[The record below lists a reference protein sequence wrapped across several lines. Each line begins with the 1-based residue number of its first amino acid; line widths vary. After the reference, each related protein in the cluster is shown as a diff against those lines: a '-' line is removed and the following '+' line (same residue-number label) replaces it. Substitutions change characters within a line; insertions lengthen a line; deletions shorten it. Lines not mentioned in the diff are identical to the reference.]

1 MRLMSRWVVAS
12 TTTEER
18 TAAAATHVLSIFFP
32 IAAPAI
38 VYFAMRKRSRF
49 VAVHALQALFE
60 AIVLSIVLFLAMAIS
75 IVFTLVKVWE
85 LIQTRGESFS
95 WDLVWAA
102 VAKAVATW
110 IILGLISLYYTVV
123 SVLQAIRAT
132 RGEYKPSLIS
142 GRLASRFTGYNSH
155 RRH

>member
-1 MRLMSRWVVAS
+1 MSRWVVAS

-18 TAAAATHVLSIFFP
+18 TAAAATHVFSIFFP

-38 VYFAMRKRSRF
+38 AYCVMRRRSRF

-60 AIVLSIVLFLAMAIS
+60 AIVVSVVLFLAMGVS

-85 LIQTRGESFS
+85 LIQTRGQSFR

-102 VAKAVATW
+102 VAKALATW
-110 IILGLISLYYTVV
+110 IILGLISLYYTIV
-123 SVLQAIRAT
+123 SILQAIRAA
-132 RGEYKPSLIS
+132 RGEYRPSLIS
-142 GRLASRFTGYNSH
+142 GRLASRFVGCYTP
-155 RRH
+155 RRR